1 MSKSLLIYPYSS
13 ETSDILRNKSFR
25 ERYEVIHLCA
35 FPGSGL
41 ERKDAGDVDRGGHI
55 GIMVEEDYNIAIKD
69 ITDVL
74 FSDYQNVKVKKED
87 IFEKIDKAY
96 NLSKNVIMSK
106 QLRKQY
112 SNWKKEDV
120 EEEYP
125 ILRWLKAIDKEKVEK
140 LNGLGEM
147 FDYKKLVF
155 NEGIVEISTPLV
167 GVVGTA
173 QHTGKF
179 HIQLQMVTELRRIG
193 YKVSWIGSNWLCELF
208 GGHEIPSFM
217 TETNYN
223 ETEKILLLNRYVK
236 YIETLEQPDIMIMG
250 VPGGIM
256 PCSKNITGDFG
267 MLAYEMCQAAIPDLM
282 ILSVFFD
289 EYQSNFFEEIK
300 NCIKYRYST
309 KLSIVSICNR
319 RIDWDEVKVINRN
332 IVPYFTVGSHL
343 VDTLI
348 EKNKS
353 QTNIELI
360 NLRNSAD
367 MNSISQNI
375 IEELEDDHEC
385 IIF

>member
-55 GIMVEEDYNIAIKD
+55 GIMVEEDYDIAIKD

-140 LNGLGEM
+140 LNGLNEM

-193 YKVSWIGSNWLCELF
+193 YKV
-208 GGHEIPSFM
+208 
-217 TETNYN
+217 
-223 ETEKILLLNRYVK
+223 
-236 YIETLEQPDIMIMG
+236 
-250 VPGGIM
+250 
-256 PCSKNITGDFG
+256 
-267 MLAYEMCQAAIPDLM
+267 
-282 ILSVFFD
+282 
-289 EYQSNFFEEIK
+289 
-300 NCIKYRYST
+300 
-309 KLSIVSICNR
+309 
-319 RIDWDEVKVINRN
+319 
-332 IVPYFTVGSHL
+332 
-343 VDTLI
+343 
-348 EKNKS
+348 
-353 QTNIELI
+353 
-360 NLRNSAD
+360 
-367 MNSISQNI
+367 
-375 IEELEDDHEC
+375 
-385 IIF
+385 